1 MKPASNAAQ
10 RLRDEE
16 FTAFVAGSSPRLLH
30 IARLVTGDPH
40 RAEDL
45 VQAALLGA
53 YRRWDAIRL
62 DDPFAYARRSVVNGH
77 VSWWRLSARRELLT
91 DDLPDRPTQAQPFH
105 QAVDERDLLRVA
117 LGRLTRR
124 ERTVLVLR
132 YIEDLSERQI
142 ADELDIAAGT
152 VKSTAARALTK
163 LRMHAALLEDSGD
176 RR

>member
-1 MKPASNAAQ
+1 MKLAGNAAQ

-16 FTAFVAGSSPRLLH
+16 FTAFVTGSSPRLLH

-45 VQAALLGA
+45 VQGALLGT
-53 YRRWDAIRL
+53 YRKWDAIRH

-91 DDLPDRPTQAQPFH
+91 EQLPDRPTQAVPFH
-105 QAVDERDLLRVA
+105 HTVDQRDLLRAA
-117 LGRLTRR
+117 LADLTRR
-124 ERTVLVLR
+124 ERTVIVLR

-152 VKSTAARALTK
+152 VKSTASRALTK
-163 LRMHAALLEDSGD
+163 LRSHGALLEDSGE